1 MDQKQ
6 INVGVVGM
14 GKMGILHTG
23 ILSSLDGVEVKAVAD
38 KQDLILSFIRG
49 AIPSVKTY
57 TDYNEMIK
65 RESGSDI
72 YKKEVSYKWRRE

>member
-1 MDQKQ
+1 MKEQ
-6 INVGVVGM
+6 INIGVVGM

-49 AIPSVKTY
+49 ALPSIKTY
-57 TDYNEMIK
+57 RDYKNRNE
-65 RESGSDI
+65 
-72 YKKEVSYKWRRE
+72 VNLT